1 MLRLF
6 PARAGRMGGVRDEA
20 AFQTGVILGRV
31 IGAACVLTILVVV
44 GVSMFMVIKVIGKK
58 KPPA

>member
-1 MLRLF
+1 
-6 PARAGRMGGVRDEA
+6 MGGVRDEA